1 MLISGRC
8 RTQLP
13 AIPPEPQKEGS
24 LSSPIYNQP
33 ETQKR
38 DAYKEILW
46 GKLCPDAP
54 IHKKVDRL
62 RSGPQHKDSLSSC
75 LTVTVGPLYIIYFIV
90 SRLSPKPFPRA
101 GGLYELLSVHG
112 LTAAFFGFRQSQGA
126 TGFGSRHNPI
136 RFPLASFSTSPNHLL
151 WS

>member
-1 MLISGRC
+1 MLISGGC

-90 SRLSPKPFPRA
+90 SRLPPKPFPRA
-101 GGLYELLSVHG
+101 GGLYELLSTHVFLLSANPKVRLDSGH
-112 LTAAFFGFRQSQGA
+112 A
-126 TGFGSRHNPI
+126 TI
-136 RFPLASFSTSPNHLL
+136 QCYLL
-151 WS
+151 WPPFLPPWKVRRPT